1 MAFDSLSDKLQN
13 VFKNLGRKG
22 RLTED
27 DVDVALKEVKM
38 ALLEADVNFKVV
50 KDFVKKVRERAI
62 GSDVLNGLN
71 PAQTVIKIVNEELT
85 EMMGGDGASLTLK
98 SAREVT
104 VIMMVGLQ
112 GAGKTTTAAKLAS
125 ILKKEGRNPL
135 LAALDIYRPAAREQL
150 KINGD
155 KVGVPV
161 YSMEDGHSAPEIAK
175 NAYDHAVS
183 HGYHAVILDTAGRLH
198 VDTDMMRELSLIKET
213 IEVDDTILVVD
224 SMTGQDA
231 VNVAKSFDEA
241 VSIDGVI
248 LTKLDGDT
256 RGGAALSIRA
266 VTGKPILYAGMG
278 EKLTDLEPFHPD
290 RMAGRILGM
299 GDVMSLIEKA
309 EQNIDKEEALNL
321 GKKIKKKGFD
331 YNDYLASMEQMKK
344 MGGFSSVLGLM
355 PGISKSQRDE
365 ITGLVDDDKLKRISS
380 IIYSMTAYER
390 SHPKVINPS
399 RKMRIAKGAGVDIS
413 EVNRLVKQFNEA
425 GKMMKKMPGLMK
437 RGRKG
442 GFGLPF

>member
-1 MAFDSLSDKLQN
+1 LAFDSLSDKLQN

-85 EMMGGDGASLTLK
+85 EMMGGDGASLALK

-175 NAYDHAVS
+175 NAYDYAVS

-344 MGGFSSVLGLM
+344 MGGFSSVLGLL

>member
-85 EMMGGDGASLTLK
+85 EMMGGDGASLALK

-183 HGYHAVILDTAGRLH
+183 HGYHAVILDTR
-198 VDTDMMRELSLIKET
+198 R
-213 IEVDDTILVVD
+213 
-224 SMTGQDA
+224 
-231 VNVAKSFDEA
+231 
-241 VSIDGVI
+241 
-248 LTKLDGDT
+248 
-256 RGGAALSIRA
+256 
-266 VTGKPILYAGMG
+266 
-278 EKLTDLEPFHPD
+278 
-290 RMAGRILGM
+290 
-299 GDVMSLIEKA
+299 
-309 EQNIDKEEALNL
+309 
-321 GKKIKKKGFD
+321 
-331 YNDYLASMEQMKK
+331 
-344 MGGFSSVLGLM
+344 
-355 PGISKSQRDE
+355 
-365 ITGLVDDDKLKRISS
+365 
-380 IIYSMTAYER
+380 
-390 SHPKVINPS
+390 PS
-399 RKMRIAKGAGVDIS
+399 R
-413 EVNRLVKQFNEA
+413 
-425 GKMMKKMPGLMK
+425 
-437 RGRKG
+437 
-442 GFGLPF
+442 